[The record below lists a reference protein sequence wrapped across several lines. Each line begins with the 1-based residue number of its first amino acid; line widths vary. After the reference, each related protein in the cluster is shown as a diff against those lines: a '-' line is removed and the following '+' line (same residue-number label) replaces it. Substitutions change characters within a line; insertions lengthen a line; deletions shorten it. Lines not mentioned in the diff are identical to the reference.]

1 MGGMGDSGGDTYNVV
16 SGSRVR
22 YLVQARE
29 IHGDIHFHAA
39 PATPLETATQALA
52 HAIHAQ
58 WREELNVWDV
68 ADPSPLDV
76 SWVAD
81 WASADHRSNVGGQ
94 VAGRA
99 DDLTDLLGAFRALRT
114 RRLAVLGA
122 AGSGKTT
129 LAGLLALEM
138 LARPEEGEPV
148 PVPLPLSS
156 WDPDR
161 DHLHDWIARRIAQD
175 HPGLPHVDGRHPA
188 ARMVRDRL
196 VLPVLD
202 GLDEVPQER
211 RARMLTGINRALAA
225 GDPVVL
231 TCRTAEYESLVAD
244 GPCSAPRR
252 SSAPNPSAR
261 TRRSPTSGPRP
272 RRGGRSGGS
281 RWRRTCARIRTA
293 RSRTPCRPR

>member
-99 DDLTDLLGAFRALRT
+99 DDLT
-114 RRLAVLGA
+114 
-122 AGSGKTT
+122 
-129 LAGLLALEM
+129 
-138 LARPEEGEPV
+138 
-148 PVPLPLSS
+148 
-156 WDPDR
+156 
-161 DHLHDWIARRIAQD
+161 
-175 HPGLPHVDGRHPA
+175 
-188 ARMVRDRL
+188 
-196 VLPVLD
+196 
-202 GLDEVPQER
+202 
-211 RARMLTGINRALAA
+211 
-225 GDPVVL
+225 
-231 TCRTAEYESLVAD
+231 
-244 GPCSAPRR
+244 
-252 SSAPNPSAR
+252 
-261 TRRSPTSGPRP
+261 
-272 RRGGRSGGS
+272 
-281 RWRRTCARIRTA
+281 
-293 RSRTPCRPR
+293 